1 MLTSVFKVFPSIGKS
16 LEGTGGRFPEDFHL
30 NPSGVVSMTLI
41 EVLLIMLIGI
51 TRIIP
56 TINIIKSLRYCVD
69 DRSRSC
75 SSSSSLVSAQFSL
88 MTIIVQYPPKIK
100 TNGSPVPRSLA
111 GGNGHWA
118 AVPQDDLCY
127 SYSGWLKVRE
137 SGN

>member
-56 TINIIKSLRYCVD
+56 TISIIQSLRYCVD

-75 SSSSSLVSAQFSL
+75 SSSSSLVSAQFLL
-88 MTIIVQYPPKIK
+88 MTIVHCPPKTK
-100 TNGSPVPRSLA
+100 TNGRPIPRSLA
-111 GGNGHWA
+111 GWNGDWA
-118 AVPQDDLCY
+118 AVPQDANVASCLPMP
-127 SYSGWLKVRE
+127 LPPIRTMQ
-137 SGN
+137 